1 MSAVHLALR
10 CVQCEQSL
18 VQALED
24 IQVFDVID
32 SSVQIKH
39 NIQETQKRLL
49 HMVRIVALK
58 KQMLINISQISD
70 FSYAWKAIED
80 FIPIVQR

>member
-1 MSAVHLALR
+1 MAAGIQALDKR
-10 CVQCEQSL
+10 SGKTGVKIQNL

-24 IQVFDVID
+24 IQVYDVID

-49 HMVRIVALK
+49 HMVRIIALK
-58 KQMLINISQISD
+58 KQMLINIS
-70 FSYAWKAIED
+70 
-80 FIPIVQR
+80 